1 MNIHWIIGDRW
12 KMRGKKNGTRRA
24 LGDGNI
30 FGWQIIGATD
40 YRGNKFHGIA
50 KTDVVPNFRA
60 GKARLQP
67 IGKSSY

>member
-1 MNIHWIIGDRW
+1 VENAQQKERHAACLGGW
-12 KMRGKKNGTRRA
+12 KYFRLA
-24 LGDGNI
+24 
-30 FGWQIIGATD
+30 D

-50 KTDVVPNFRA
+50 KTDVVFNFRA